1 MITVEKLKELLS
13 RKGES
18 PNLEFKLKYSLTG
31 QGNNKNRDEAAKDI
45 IALANTAGRS
55 ADDYAYLIIGA
66 GDDLRPDG
74 TRSREDVRQH
84 GYDGKIFLSIVNDRC
99 APGLPDLWYEEI
111 EAGGNYYGVIVIPPS
126 PYMHE
131 LTRNLDTPKG
141 FWPKGA
147 VLLRRGDGVGAASY
161 REMQVIEREKE
172 RLRAVSGIRSE
183 VSELLSK
190 VHSGTAPLAQCV
202 AEALT
207 IAKKLNDSPL
217 ERFCVNELRGW
228 VDQSFDDASDGWPKY
243 RLIDVY
249 AGPHSL
255 NMLYA
260 GFAHASNTL
269 DFLRKSEHF
278 QAARMPM
285 RKPLAEIE
293 AQASAEPNKGVG
305 VLTTKRG
312 VVEPGTQ
319 YPDDPY
325 HLYFS
330 PHAFANILQGV
341 RAELTEHLVHLLP
354 EARAA

>member
-1 MITVEKLKELLS
+1 MITVEKLKELLA

-18 PNLEFKLKYSLTG
+18 PNLEFKLRYALTG
-31 QGNNKNRDEAAKDI
+31 QGNNKNRDEVAKDI

-66 GDDLRPDG
+66 GDDFRPDG
-74 TRSREDVRQH
+74 TRGSEDVRQH
-84 GYDGKIFLSIVNDRC
+84 GYDGKTFLSIVNDRC

-111 EAGGNYYGVIVIPPS
+111 ELGGTYYGVVVVPPS

-131 LTRNLDTPKG
+131 LTRNLDMPKG

-147 VLLRRGDGVGAASY
+147 VLIRRGDGVGAASY
-161 REMQVIEREKE
+161 KEMQVIEREKE
-172 RLRAVSGIRSE
+172 RLRAVYGVRSE

-190 VHSGTAPLAQCV
+190 IHSGTAPLTQCV

-207 IAKKLNDSPL
+207 VAKKLNDSSL

-228 VDQSFDDASDGWPKY
+228 DGQSFDDASDGWPKY
-243 RLIDVY
+243 RLVDAYV
-249 AGPHSL
+249 GLHPL

-269 DFLRKSEHF
+269 EFLGKSEHF
-278 QAARMPM
+278 QAARITM

-293 AQASAEPNKGVG
+293 AQVPAEPNKGIG

-319 YPDDPY
+319 HPDNPCY
-325 HLYFS
+325 LYFS
-330 PHAFANILQGV
+330 PHTFANILQGV